1 MRKRE
6 TIQKIITK
14 SSDLADRGY
23 LLPRYDVEKV
33 TRKTLEDP
41 RWVQLGAGNI
51 FRAFLAPHQQQ
62 LLNEGVVDTGIIV
75 AEGYDT
81 EMIDVLQRYDNLTI
95 NVTLKSDGNLTKEII
110 GSISKYVKME
120 NDSEDFI
127 LLKEIFRKPSL
138 EMVSMTITEKGYSL
152 VDNHGELMPLVKA
165 DFENGPYNT
174 QSYLGKLTTLLF
186 ERYQAGAFPL
196 ALVSMDNMSHN
207 GEKLQ
212 KSVFAYVNR
221 WVEKQLVPIDFSEY
235 ILNSGKVSFPWMMID
250 KITPRPDAKIEA
262 LLEKDGLEGISPS
275 QTLKH
280 TFVAPYVNGEETE
293 YLIIEDNFPNGRPL
307 LDKTGIIYTKRET
320 VNKVETMKV
329 TTCLNPLHTALAIF
343 GCLFDYHFIHEEMR
357 DPDLVSLIKVL
368 GYQEGLPV
376 VMNPEIIN
384 PEKFIDEVIN
394 TRLANPFIPDTPQ
407 RIATDTSQKLSV
419 RYGETIK
426 SYVASSTLNPHS
438 LKIIPLVLAGWLRYL
453 SGIKDTGEIFE
464 VSPDPM
470 LPVLQPLFSEFKLG
484 KTNATQE
491 IETLLR
497 NEKIFGLDLVEVG
510 LSDSIISMYEEMS
523 KAPGAVRLT
532 IKNVL
537 SEIKSN

>member
-1 MRKRE
+1 MKLSK
-6 TIQKIITK
+6 KIITK

-23 LLPRYDVEKV
+23 LLPRYDVDKV
-33 TRKTLEDP
+33 TRKTLEEP

-81 EMIDVLQRYDNLTI
+81 EIIDVLQRYDNLTI
-95 NVTLKSDGNLTKEII
+95 NVNLKSDGNLTKEII

-120 NDSEDFI
+120 NDSDDFI

-186 ERYQAGAFPL
+186 ERYQVGAFPL

-212 KSVFAYVNR
+212 NSVFAYVNR

-235 ILNSGKVSFPWMMID
+235 ILNSGKVSFPWTMID

-262 LLEKDGLEGISPS
+262 LLEKDGLEDMSPS

-426 SYVASSTLNPHS
+426 SYVASSTLNAHS

-453 SGIKDTGEIFE
+453 SGIKDSGEMFE

-484 KTNATQE
+484 KTNAIQE

-510 LSDSIISMYEEMS
+510 LSDSIIYLYEEMS

>member
-152 VDNHGELMPLVKA
+152 VDNHGELTPLVKA

-207 GEKLQ
+207 GKKLQ
-212 KSVFAYVNR
+212 NSVFAYVNR

-235 ILNSGKVSFPWMMID
+235 ILNSGKVSFPWTMID

-510 LSDSIISMYEEMS
+510 LSDSIISMYEEIS
-523 KAPGAVRLT
+523 TAPGSVRLV
-532 IKNVL
+532 IKKVL

>member
-1 MRKRE
+1 MKLSK
-6 TIQKIITK
+6 KIITK

-81 EMIDVLQRYDNLTI
+81 EIIDVLQRYDYLTI

-120 NDSEDFI
+120 NDSDDFI

-212 KSVFAYVNR
+212 NSIFAYVNR
-221 WVEKQLVPIDFSEY
+221 WVEKQLVSIDFSEY
-235 ILNSGKVSFPWMMID
+235 IMNSGKVSFPWTMID

-262 LLEKDGLEGISPS
+262 LLEKDGLEDMSPS

-453 SGIKDTGEIFE
+453 SGIKESGENFE

-484 KTNATQE
+484 KKNAPQE

-497 NEKIFGLDLVEVG
+497 NEKIFGLDLVESG
-510 LSDSIISMYEEMS
+510 LSDSIIYLYEEMS

>member
-1 MRKRE
+1 MKLSK
-6 TIQKIITK
+6 KIITK

-212 KSVFAYVNR
+212 NSVFAYVNR

-235 ILNSGKVSFPWMMID
+235 ILNSGKVTFPWTMID

-497 NEKIFGLDLVEVG
+497 NEKIFGLDLVEAG
-510 LSDSIISMYEEMS
+510 LADSIISMYEEMS
-523 KAPGAVRLT
+523 TAPGAVRLT

>member
-1 MRKRE
+1 MKLSK
-6 TIQKIITK
+6 KIITK

-23 LLPRYDVEKV
+23 LLPRYDVDKV
-33 TRKTLEDP
+33 TRKTLEEP
-41 RWVQLGAGNI
+41 RWVHLGAGNI

-81 EMIDVLQRYDNLTI
+81 EIIDVLQRYDNLTI

-120 NDSEDFI
+120 NDSDDFI

-212 KSVFAYVNR
+212 NSVFAYVNR

-235 ILNSGKVSFPWMMID
+235 ILNSGKVSFPWTMID

-262 LLEKDGLEGISPS
+262 LLEKDGLEDMSPS

-426 SYVASSTLNPHS
+426 SYVASSTLNAHS

-453 SGIKDTGEIFE
+453 SGIKDSGEMFE

-484 KTNATQE
+484 KTNAIQE

-510 LSDSIISMYEEMS
+510 LSDSIIYLYEEMS

>member
-1 MRKRE
+1 MKLSK
-6 TIQKIITK
+6 KIITK

-212 KSVFAYVNR
+212 NSVFAYVNR

-235 ILNSGKVSFPWMMID
+235 ILNSGKVTFPWTMID

-307 LDKTGIIYTKRET
+307 LDKTGIIYTKRGT

-497 NEKIFGLDLVEVG
+497 NEKIFGLDLVEAG
-510 LSDSIISMYEEMS
+510 LADSIISMYEEMS
-523 KAPGAVRLT
+523 TAPGSVRLV

>member
-1 MRKRE
+1 MKLSK
-6 TIQKIITK
+6 KIITK

-212 KSVFAYVNR
+212 NSVFAYVNR

-235 ILNSGKVSFPWMMID
+235 ILNSGKVTFPWTMID

-280 TFVAPYVNGEETE
+280 TFVAPYVNGEGTE

-497 NEKIFGLDLVEVG
+497 NEKIFGLDLVEAG
-510 LSDSIISMYEEMS
+510 LADSIISMYEEMS
-523 KAPGAVRLT
+523 TAPGAVRLT

>member
-1 MRKRE
+1 MKLSK
-6 TIQKIITK
+6 KIITK

-23 LLPRYDVEKV
+23 LLPRYDVDKV

-81 EMIDVLQRYDNLTI
+81 EIIDVLQRYDNLTI

-120 NDSEDFI
+120 NDSDDFI

-212 KSVFAYVNR
+212 NSIFAYVNR
-221 WVEKQLVPIDFSEY
+221 WVEKQLVSIDFSEY
-235 ILNSGKVSFPWMMID
+235 IMNSGKVSFPWTMID

-262 LLEKDGLEGISPS
+262 LLEKDGLEDMSPS

-497 NEKIFGLDLVEVG
+497 NEKIK
-510 LSDSIISMYEEMS
+510 SSRSRSIDNKKRSIRN
-523 KAPGAVRLT
+523 K
-532 IKNVL
+532 I
-537 SEIKSN
+537 

>member
-1 MRKRE
+1 MKLSK
-6 TIQKIITK
+6 KIITK

-23 LLPRYDVEKV
+23 LLPRYDVDKV
-33 TRKTLEDP
+33 TRKTLEEP

-81 EMIDVLQRYDNLTI
+81 EIIDVLQRYDNLTI

-120 NDSEDFI
+120 NDSDDFI

-212 KSVFAYVNR
+212 NSVFAYVNR

-235 ILNSGKVSFPWMMID
+235 ILNSGKVSFPWTMID

-262 LLEKDGLEGISPS
+262 LLEKDGLEDMSPS

-453 SGIKDTGEIFE
+453 SGIKDSGEMFE

-484 KTNATQE
+484 KTNAPQE

-510 LSDSIISMYEEMS
+510 LSDSIIYLYEEMS

>member
-1 MRKRE
+1 MKLSK
-6 TIQKIITK
+6 KIITK

-23 LLPRYDVEKV
+23 LLPRYDVDKV
-33 TRKTLEDP
+33 TRKTLEEP

-81 EMIDVLQRYDNLTI
+81 EIIDVLQRYDNLTI
-95 NVTLKSDGNLTKEII
+95 NVNLKSDGNLTKEII

-120 NDSEDFI
+120 NDSDDFI

-212 KSVFAYVNR
+212 NSVFAYVNR

-235 ILNSGKVSFPWMMID
+235 ILNSGKVSFPWTMID

-262 LLEKDGLEGISPS
+262 LLEKDGLEDMSPS

-426 SYVASSTLNPHS
+426 SYVASSTLNAHS

-453 SGIKDTGEIFE
+453 SGIKESGENFE

-484 KTNATQE
+484 KTNAPQE

-510 LSDSIISMYEEMS
+510 LSDSIIYLYEEMS

>member
-1 MRKRE
+1 MKLSK
-6 TIQKIITK
+6 KIITK

-23 LLPRYDVEKV
+23 LLPRYDVDKV
-33 TRKTLEDP
+33 TRKTLEEP

-81 EMIDVLQRYDNLTI
+81 EIIDVLQRYDNLTI

-120 NDSEDFI
+120 NDSDDFI

-212 KSVFAYVNR
+212 NSVFAYVNR

-235 ILNSGKVSFPWMMID
+235 ILNSGKVSFPWTMID

-484 KTNATQE
+484 KTNATGE
-491 IETLLR
+491 IKTLLR
-497 NEKIFGLDLVEVG
+497 NEKIFGLDLVDAG
-510 LSDSIISMYEEMS
+510 LADSIISMYEEMS

>member
-1 MRKRE
+1 MKLSK
-6 TIQKIITK
+6 KIITK

-23 LLPRYDVEKV
+23 LLPRYDVDKV
-33 TRKTLEDP
+33 TRKTLEEP

-81 EMIDVLQRYDNLTI
+81 EIIDVLQRYDNLTI
-95 NVTLKSDGNLTKEII
+95 NVNLKSDGNLTKEII

-120 NDSEDFI
+120 NDSDDFI

-212 KSVFAYVNR
+212 NSVFAYVNR

-235 ILNSGKVSFPWMMID
+235 ILNSGKVSFPWTMID

-262 LLEKDGLEGISPS
+262 LLEKEGLEDMSPS

-426 SYVASSTLNPHS
+426 SYVASSTLNAHS

-453 SGIKDTGEIFE
+453 SGIKDSGEMFE

-484 KTNATQE
+484 KTNAIQE

-510 LSDSIISMYEEMS
+510 LSDSIIYLYEEMS

>member
-1 MRKRE
+1 MKLSK
-6 TIQKIITK
+6 KIITK

-81 EMIDVLQRYDNLTI
+81 EIIDVLQRYDNLTI

-120 NDSEDFI
+120 NDSDDFI

-212 KSVFAYVNR
+212 NSIFAYVNR
-221 WVEKQLVPIDFSEY
+221 WVEKQLVSIDFSEY
-235 ILNSGKVSFPWMMID
+235 IMNSGKVSFPWTMID

-262 LLEKDGLEGISPS
+262 LLEKDGLEDMSPS

-484 KTNATQE
+484 KTNATGE

-510 LSDSIISMYEEMS
+510 LSDSIIYLYEEMS

>member
-1 MRKRE
+1 MKLSK
-6 TIQKIITK
+6 KIITK

-212 KSVFAYVNR
+212 NSVFAYVNR

-235 ILNSGKVSFPWMMID
+235 ILNSGEVSFPWTMID

-307 LDKTGIIYTKRET
+307 LDKTGIIYTKRGT

-426 SYVASSTLNPHS
+426 SYVASSTLNPHF

-497 NEKIFGLDLVEVG
+497 NEKIFGLDLVEAG
-510 LSDSIISMYEEMS
+510 LADSIISMYEEMS
-523 KAPGAVRLT
+523 TAPGAVRLT

>member
-33 TRKTLEDP
+33 TRKTLEEP

-81 EMIDVLQRYDNLTI
+81 EIIDVLQRYDNLTI

-207 GEKLQ
+207 GKKLQ
-212 KSVFAYVNR
+212 NSVFAYVNR

-235 ILNSGKVSFPWMMID
+235 ILNSGKVSFPWTMID

-368 GYQEGLPV
+368 GYKEGLPV

-426 SYVASSTLNPHS
+426 SYVASSTLDPHS

-484 KTNATQE
+484 KTNSTGE
-491 IETLLR
+491 IKTLLR
-497 NEKIFGLDLVEVG
+497 NEKIFGLDLVDAG
-510 LSDSIISMYEEMS
+510 LADSIISMYEEMS

-537 SEIKSN
+537 SEIKSI

>member
-1 MRKRE
+1 MKLSK
-6 TIQKIITK
+6 KIITK

-33 TRKTLEDP
+33 TRKTLEEP

-81 EMIDVLQRYDNLTI
+81 EIIDVLQRYDNLTI

-120 NDSEDFI
+120 NDSDDFI

-212 KSVFAYVNR
+212 NSVFAYVNR

-235 ILNSGKVSFPWMMID
+235 ILNSGKVSFPWTMID

-262 LLEKDGLEGISPS
+262 LLEKDGLEDMSPS

-453 SGIKDTGEIFE
+453 SGIKDSGEMFE

-484 KTNATQE
+484 KTNAIQE

-497 NEKIFGLDLVEVG
+497 NEKIFGLDLVEAG
-510 LSDSIISMYEEMS
+510 LSDSIIYLYEEMS

>member
-1 MRKRE
+1 MKLSK
-6 TIQKIITK
+6 KIITK

-23 LLPRYDVEKV
+23 LLPRYDVDKV
-33 TRKTLEDP
+33 TRKTLEEP
-41 RWVQLGAGNI
+41 RWVHLGAGNI

-81 EMIDVLQRYDNLTI
+81 EIIDVLQRYDNLTI

-120 NDSEDFI
+120 NDSDDFI

-212 KSVFAYVNR
+212 NSVFAYVNR

-235 ILNSGKVSFPWMMID
+235 ILNSGKVSFPWTMID

-262 LLEKDGLEGISPS
+262 LLEKDGLEDMSPS

-426 SYVASSTLNPHS
+426 SYVASSTLNAHS

-453 SGIKDTGEIFE
+453 SGIKDSGEMFE

-484 KTNATQE
+484 KTNAPQE

-510 LSDSIISMYEEMS
+510 LSDSIIYLYEEMS

>member
-1 MRKRE
+1 MKLSK
-6 TIQKIITK
+6 KIITK

-23 LLPRYDVEKV
+23 LLPRYDVDKV
-33 TRKTLEDP
+33 TRKTLEEP
-41 RWVQLGAGNI
+41 RWVHLGAGNI

-81 EMIDVLQRYDNLTI
+81 EIIDVLQRYDNLTI
-95 NVTLKSDGNLTKEII
+95 NVNLKSDGNLTKEII

-120 NDSEDFI
+120 NDSDDFI

-212 KSVFAYVNR
+212 NSVFAYVNR

-235 ILNSGKVSFPWMMID
+235 ILNSGKVSFPWTMID

-262 LLEKDGLEGISPS
+262 LLEKDGLEDMSPS

-426 SYVASSTLNPHS
+426 SYVASSTLNAHS

-453 SGIKDTGEIFE
+453 SGIKDSGEMFE

-484 KTNATQE
+484 KTNAPQE

-510 LSDSIISMYEEMS
+510 LSDSIIYLYEEMS

>member
-81 EMIDVLQRYDNLTI
+81 EIIDVLQRYDNLTI

-207 GEKLQ
+207 GKKLQ
-212 KSVFAYVNR
+212 NSVFAYVNR

-235 ILNSGKVSFPWMMID
+235 ILNSGKVSFPWTMID

-510 LSDSIISMYEEMS
+510 LSDSIISMYEEIS
-523 KAPGAVRLT
+523 TAPGSVRLV
-532 IKNVL
+532 IKKVL

>member
-1 MRKRE
+1 MKLSK
-6 TIQKIITK
+6 KIITK

-23 LLPRYDVEKV
+23 LLPRYDVDKV
-33 TRKTLEDP
+33 TRKTLEEP

-81 EMIDVLQRYDNLTI
+81 EIIDVLQRYDNLTI
-95 NVTLKSDGNLTKEII
+95 NVNLKSDGNLTKEII

-120 NDSEDFI
+120 NDSDDFI

-212 KSVFAYVNR
+212 NSVFAYVNR

-235 ILNSGKVSFPWMMID
+235 ILNSGKVSFPWTMID

-262 LLEKDGLEGISPS
+262 LLEKDGLEDMSPS

-426 SYVASSTLNPHS
+426 SYVASSTLNAHS

-453 SGIKDTGEIFE
+453 SGIKDSGEMFE

-484 KTNATQE
+484 KTNAIQE

-510 LSDSIISMYEEMS
+510 LSDSIIYLYEEMS

>member
-1 MRKRE
+1 MKLSK
-6 TIQKIITK
+6 KIITK

-23 LLPRYDVEKV
+23 LLPRYDVDKV
-33 TRKTLEDP
+33 TRKTLEEP

-81 EMIDVLQRYDNLTI
+81 EIIDVLQRYDNLTI
-95 NVTLKSDGNLTKEII
+95 NVNLKSDGNLTKEII

-120 NDSEDFI
+120 NDSDDFI

-212 KSVFAYVNR
+212 NSVFAYVNR

-235 ILNSGKVSFPWMMID
+235 ILNSGKVSFPWTMID

-262 LLEKDGLEGISPS
+262 LLEKDGLEDMSPS

-426 SYVASSTLNPHS
+426 SYVASSTLNAHS

-453 SGIKDTGEIFE
+453 SGIKDSGEMFE

-510 LSDSIISMYEEMS
+510 LSDSIIYLYEEMS

>member
-127 LLKEIFRKPSL
+127 LLKEIFGKPSL

-212 KSVFAYVNR
+212 NSVFAYVNR

-235 ILNSGKVSFPWMMID
+235 ILNSGKVSFPWTMID

-426 SYVASSTLNPHS
+426 SYVASSTLNPHF

-510 LSDSIISMYEEMS
+510 LSDSIIYLYEEMS

>member
-1 MRKRE
+1 MKLSK
-6 TIQKIITK
+6 KIITK

-212 KSVFAYVNR
+212 NSVFAYVNR

-235 ILNSGKVSFPWMMID
+235 ILNSGKVTFPWTMID

-307 LDKTGIIYTKRET
+307 LDKTGIIYTKRGT

>member
-1 MRKRE
+1 MKLSK
-6 TIQKIITK
+6 KIITK

-212 KSVFAYVNR
+212 NSVFAYVNR

-235 ILNSGKVSFPWMMID
+235 ILNSGKVTFPWTMID

-307 LDKTGIIYTKRET
+307 LDKTGIIYTKRGT

-497 NEKIFGLDLVEVG
+497 NEKIFGLDLVEAG
-510 LSDSIISMYEEMS
+510 LADSIISMYEEMS

>member
-207 GEKLQ
+207 G
-212 KSVFAYVNR
+212 
-221 WVEKQLVPIDFSEY
+221 
-235 ILNSGKVSFPWMMID
+235 
-250 KITPRPDAKIEA
+250 
-262 LLEKDGLEGISPS
+262 
-275 QTLKH
+275 
-280 TFVAPYVNGEETE
+280 
-293 YLIIEDNFPNGRPL
+293 
-307 LDKTGIIYTKRET
+307 
-320 VNKVETMKV
+320 
-329 TTCLNPLHTALAIF
+329 
-343 GCLFDYHFIHEEMR
+343 
-357 DPDLVSLIKVL
+357 
-368 GYQEGLPV
+368 
-376 VMNPEIIN
+376 
-384 PEKFIDEVIN
+384 
-394 TRLANPFIPDTPQ
+394 
-407 RIATDTSQKLSV
+407 
-419 RYGETIK
+419 
-426 SYVASSTLNPHS
+426 
-438 LKIIPLVLAGWLRYL
+438 
-453 SGIKDTGEIFE
+453 
-464 VSPDPM
+464 
-470 LPVLQPLFSEFKLG
+470 
-484 KTNATQE
+484 
-491 IETLLR
+491 
-497 NEKIFGLDLVEVG
+497 
-510 LSDSIISMYEEMS
+510 
-523 KAPGAVRLT
+523 
-532 IKNVL
+532 
-537 SEIKSN
+537 

>member
-1 MRKRE
+1 MKLSK
-6 TIQKIITK
+6 KIITK

-212 KSVFAYVNR
+212 NSVFAYVNR

-235 ILNSGKVSFPWMMID
+235 ILNSGEVSFPWTMID

-307 LDKTGIIYTKRET
+307 LDKTGIIYTKRGT

-497 NEKIFGLDLVEVG
+497 NEKIFGLDLVEAG
-510 LSDSIISMYEEMS
+510 LADSIISMYEEMS
-523 KAPGAVRLT
+523 TAPGAVRLT

>member
-1 MRKRE
+1 MKLSK
-6 TIQKIITK
+6 KIITK

-23 LLPRYDVEKV
+23 LLPRYDVDKV
-33 TRKTLEDP
+33 TRKTLEEP

-81 EMIDVLQRYDNLTI
+81 EIIDVLQRYDNLTI

-120 NDSEDFI
+120 NDSDDFI

-212 KSVFAYVNR
+212 NSIFAYVNR
-221 WVEKQLVPIDFSEY
+221 WVEKQLVSIDFSEY
-235 ILNSGKVSFPWMMID
+235 IMNSGKVSFPWTMID

-262 LLEKDGLEGISPS
+262 LLEKDGLEDMSPS

-453 SGIKDTGEIFE
+453 SGIKESGENFE

-484 KTNATQE
+484 KKNAPQE

-497 NEKIFGLDLVEVG
+497 NEKIFGLDLVESG
-510 LSDSIISMYEEMS
+510 LSDSIIYLYEEMS

>member
-127 LLKEIFRKPSL
+127 LLKEIFGKPSL
-138 EMVSMTITEKGYSL
+138 EMVSMTTTEKGYSL

-212 KSVFAYVNR
+212 NSVFAYVNR

-235 ILNSGKVSFPWMMID
+235 ILNSGKVSFPWTMID

-426 SYVASSTLNPHS
+426 SYVASSTLNPHF

-510 LSDSIISMYEEMS
+510 LSDSIIYLYEEMS